1 MLKAS
6 GRKRRNIFFRFCHDG
21 NFIEGDQNLLEH
33 ATDFYKV
40 LFGTIDLLL
49 VTLTDPIPMA
59 LSDVD
64 REGLVAP
71 FSIKENKRGGFFYGA

>member
-1 MLKAS
+1 
-6 GRKRRNIFFRFCHDG
+6 
-21 NFIEGDQNLLEH
+21 
-33 ATDFYKV
+33 
-40 LFGTIDLLL
+40 
-49 VTLTDPIPMA
+49 MA